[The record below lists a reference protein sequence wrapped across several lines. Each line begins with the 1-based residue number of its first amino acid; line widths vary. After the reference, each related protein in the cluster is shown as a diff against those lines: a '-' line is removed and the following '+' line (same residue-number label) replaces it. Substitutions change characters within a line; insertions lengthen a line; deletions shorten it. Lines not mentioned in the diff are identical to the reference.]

1 MAVSLIDWLTSLPQQ
16 PLIDG
21 YSEEPAG
28 KKIRTSMDAAIAK
41 QRNRFTTSA
50 QPFTA
55 VFLMT
60 LTQYSN
66 FKAFYDT
73 TLVNGV
79 KEFNMQVTG
88 DPLTTHVV
96 RFTEKGYNPEFIG
109 LYVRVNCN
117 LEVIP

>member
-1 MAVSLIDWLTSLPQQ
+1 MAVSLIDWPSDLPQQ

-50 QPFTA
+50 EPYTA
-55 VFLMT
+55 IFLMT
-60 LTQYSN
+60 MVQYNS
-66 FKAFYDT
+66 FKTFYDNILGNG
-73 TLVNGV
+73 TL
-79 KEFNMQVTG
+79 EFNIQVTG
-88 DPLTTHVV
+88 DTLNTQVV
-96 RFTEKGYNPEFIG
+96 RFNEKGFSPEFSG
-109 LYVRVNCN
+109 LYVRVFCN